1 MKSNQFLER
10 PTKEEIRELPKFDG
24 LPLEKIC
31 LIQSSEDVIFA
42 QEEILKSTHL
52 GFDTESKP
60 NFVANQPSTGPH
72 VLQVSTE
79 NHAFLFMPNH
89 RPSNDLLIEIIQSE
103 RLIKVGF
110 GLKSDKGPIF
120 GKLGVK
126 LRSAIELSGVVKQLG
141 YEQTI
146 GLQTAVAVVLG
157 QYLQKSKKTTL
168 SNWSASPLSTAQK
181 LYAANDAY
189 ASLRVYLQL
198 SRVAP
203 HLLHRLENLVAKEAG
218 ANGRAR

>member
-1 MKSNQFLER
+1 MNSHQFLAR
-10 PTKEEIRELPKFDG
+10 PTKEEVRELPKFDG

-31 LIQSSEDVIFA
+31 LVESAEDVIFA
-42 QEEILKSTHL
+42 QDEILKSTYV

-79 NHAFLFMPNH
+79 NHAFLFMPHHMAGN
-89 RPSNDLLIEIIQSE
+89 NLLIEIIQSE
-103 RLIKVGF
+103 TLFKVGF
-110 GLKSDKGPIF
+110 GLKSDSGPILN
-120 GKLGVK
+120 KLGAK
-126 LRSAIELSGVVKQLG
+126 LRSGIELSGVVRRLG
-141 YEQTI
+141 YQQKV

-157 QYLQKSKKTTL
+157 QYLAKSKKTTL
-168 SNWSASPLSTAQK
+168 SNWSAFPLSASQK

-189 ASLRVYLQL
+189 ASLCVFMQL

-203 HLLHRLENLVAKEAG
+203 HLIG
-218 ANGRAR
+218 

>member
-1 MKSNQFLER
+1 MDSHQFLAR

-24 LPLEKIC
+24 LPLEKIR
-31 LIQSSEDVIFA
+31 LVESAEDVIFA
-42 QEEILKSTHL
+42 RDEILKSTYV

-79 NHAFLFMPNH
+79 NHAFLFMPHHMAGN
-89 RPSNDLLIEIIQSE
+89 NLLIEIIQSE
-103 RLIKVGF
+103 TLFKVGF
-110 GLKSDKGPIF
+110 GLKSDRGPISN
-120 GKLGVK
+120 KLGVK
-126 LRSAIELSGVVKQLG
+126 LRSGIELSGLVRRLG
-141 YEQTI
+141 YQQKV

-157 QYLQKSKKTTL
+157 QYLAKSKKMTL
-168 SNWSASPLSTAQK
+168 SNWSAFPLSTSQK

-189 ASLRVYLQL
+189 ASLCVYLQL

-203 HLLHRLENLVAKEAG
+203 HLMG
-218 ANGRAR
+218 

>member
-1 MKSNQFLER
+1 MESHQFLAR

-24 LPLEKIC
+24 LPLEKIR
-31 LIQSSEDVIFA
+31 LVESAADVIFA
-42 QEEILKSTHL
+42 QEEILKSTYV

-79 NHAFLFMPNH
+79 NHAFLFMPHH
-89 RPSNDLLIEIIQSE
+89 RAGNNLLIEIIQSE
-103 RLIKVGF
+103 TLFKVGF
-110 GLKSDKGPIF
+110 GLKSDRGLIF
-120 GKLGVK
+120 NKFGAR
-126 LRSAIELSGVVKQLG
+126 LRSGIELSGFVRRLG
-141 YEQTI
+141 YQQKV

-157 QYLQKSKKTTL
+157 QYLAKSKKTTL
-168 SNWSASPLSTAQK
+168 SNWSAFPLSASQK

-189 ASLRVYLQL
+189 ASLCVYKQL

-203 HLLHRLENLVAKEAG
+203 HLMG
-218 ANGRAR
+218 